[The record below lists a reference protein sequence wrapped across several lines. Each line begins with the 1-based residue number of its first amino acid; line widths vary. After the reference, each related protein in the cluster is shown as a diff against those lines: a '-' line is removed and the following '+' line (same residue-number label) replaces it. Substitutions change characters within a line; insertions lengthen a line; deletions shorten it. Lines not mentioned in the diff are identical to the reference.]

1 MKVVSLFDGISCGRV
16 ALERVG
22 LPVSRYVAFEIDQN
36 AVNCSSW
43 NYPDIEYHGSVVGAD
58 FSEFKDIDIVMGGF
72 PCQDLSLAGNRKGLT
87 GKRSSLFWY
96 LAEAIEIIK
105 PRYFL
110 VENNVGMPKEAK
122 ETITKVLGVEPIH
135 INSALVSAQNRNRLY
150 WTNIPGVEQ
159 PEDKGVFLEDIIEHG
174 VCFKPKSQTILA
186 TLYKENAK
194 SMYTRNKN
202 GLLILDNKHK
212 AYCLT
217 SSYNGAVLW
226 NTLKNRQRDMIAGS
240 GAVYGKKYMVK
251 NNQVE
256 ISYVTGNEPV
266 IKAFPID
273 LPDGIYSFRKL
284 TPLECERLQ
293 TLPDGYTEM
302 LSDTQRYK
310 VLGNG
315 WNVDTI
321 AHIFNYINVDMLL

>member
-1 MKVVSLFDGISCGRV
+1 
-16 ALERVG
+16 
-22 LPVSRYVAFEIDQN
+22 
-36 AVNCSSW
+36 
-43 NYPDIEYHGSVVGAD
+43 
-58 FSEFKDIDIVMGGF
+58 
-72 PCQDLSLAGNRKGLT
+72 
-87 GKRSSLFWY
+87 
-96 LAEAIEIIK
+96 
-105 PRYFL
+105 
-110 VENNVGMPKEAK
+110 
-122 ETITKVLGVEPIH
+122 
-135 INSALVSAQNRNRLY
+135 
-150 WTNIPGVEQ
+150 
-159 PEDKGVFLEDIIEHG
+159 
-174 VCFKPKSQTILA
+174 
-186 TLYKENAK
+186 
-194 SMYTRNKN
+194 
-202 GLLILDNKHK
+202 
-212 AYCLT
+212 
-217 SSYNGAVLW
+217 
-226 NTLKNRQRDMIAGS
+226 MIAGS

>member
-22 LPVSRYVAFEIDQN
+22 LPISRYVAFEIDQN

-43 NYPDIEYHGSVVGAD
+43 NYPDIEYRGSVVGAD

-122 ETITKVLGVEPIH
+122 ETITKELGVEPIH

-186 TLYKENAK
+186 TLYKENVK

-202 GLLILDNKHK
+202 GLLILDNWPYSLH
-212 AYCLT
+212 LT
-217 SSYNGAVLW
+217 TARNSGIW
-226 NTLKNRQRDMIAGS
+226 NDIAGS
-240 GAVYGKKYMVK
+240 GAVYGKKYVVK

-256 ISYVTGNEPV
+256 ISYVIGNEPV

-321 AHIFNYINVDMLL
+321 VHIFNYINVDMLL